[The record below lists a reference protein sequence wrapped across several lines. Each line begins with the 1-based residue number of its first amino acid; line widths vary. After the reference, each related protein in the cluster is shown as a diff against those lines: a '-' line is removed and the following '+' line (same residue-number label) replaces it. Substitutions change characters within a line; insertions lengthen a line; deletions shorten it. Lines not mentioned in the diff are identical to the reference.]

1 MNIFLTGG
9 TGFIGKQ
16 IIKLIP
22 KHHRIIVLVRSMNKF
37 NNLVNSFVSSGHQ
50 NVVPVLGDLTQPNL
64 GLKGN
69 DIQLVMDTDI
79 IIHAGGPMNI
89 ELDQGTAERV
99 FLQASKEIAAIA
111 QSVHQKKALKQFIHI
126 VGFMS
131 PYNEENFSDDQTGFH
146 LEKAPPYEQ
155 MKFKADMYIRQ
166 TMHDLG
172 IPLSVVNPSVVIGD
186 SITGKTEQLGG
197 LSILVDSTRRKLMP
211 FVPGG
216 KEHWIP
222 MVHVDHVA
230 SLVSA
235 LVEEEQPLNN
245 TYFLLDEKYNTPNM
259 KELVTAIAK
268 EVRVKAPVGAVSL
281 KLMKSLLRMGVG
293 KLAKI
298 PEASMGF
305 IVQPDFPTTPV
316 KEMGYKHNLN
326 ISLQQT
332 TLPFVI
338 TDLDYRLSHKD
349 SIYPDNFHHS
359 RVGNLTALVREGNGI
374 PIIILHGTFA
384 GADCFIPL
392 ANSLPHQPIW
402 LVDLPGFGRS
412 PYHHNPQTMA
422 GYMNSVVDLILS
434 FQSPVILIG
443 HSFGGLVAA
452 HAAEQL
458 QERIKKL
465 ILLQPVLHPAHY
477 KYRSS
482 HVTKFF
488 LSLMNKSM
496 FKKRLLANGS
506 FLNEKEI
513 PDSYLDYVMED
524 LQSPRVRTSNSEVMS
539 AISNPHSI
547 QANPDGIDLN
557 KLNILWGDKDL
568 EYSVPN
574 EWSRNPITHLPLGH
588 QFPISHPELTAQWIQ
603 KWIQ

>member
-16 IIKLIP
+16 LIKLIP
-22 KHHRIIVLVRSMNKF
+22 NHHRTIVLVRSMNKF
-37 NNLVNSFVSSGHQ
+37 NNLINSLPPAGYQ
-50 NVVPVLGDLTQPNL
+50 NVIPVFGDLTQSNL

-69 DIQLVMDTDI
+69 DLQLVMDVDI

-89 ELDQGTAERV
+89 ELDQDTAERV

-111 QSVHQKKALKQFIHI
+111 QSVQQKRTLKHFIHI

-131 PYNEENFSDDQTGFH
+131 PYNEDNFLDDQTGFH
-146 LEKAPPYEQ
+146 LEKTPPYEQ

-166 TMHDLG
+166 TMHELG
-172 IPLSVVNPSVVIGD
+172 IPLSVVNPGVVIGD
-186 SITGKTEQLGG
+186 SVTGITEQLGG

-211 FVPGG
+211 LVPGG
-216 KEHWIP
+216 REYWLP

-235 LVEEEQPLNN
+235 LVEEDQPINN
-245 TYFLLDEKYNTPNM
+245 TYFLLDEKNNTPNM

-268 EVRVKAPVGAVSL
+268 EVRVKAPVGVVSL
-281 KLMKSLLRMGVG
+281 KLMKGLFRTGVG
-293 KLAKI
+293 KLVKI
-298 PEASMGF
+298 PEASMEF
-305 IVQPDFPTTPV
+305 IVKPDFPTSSKNEMAV
-316 KEMGYKHNLN
+316 KHHLN
-326 ISLQQT
+326 VSLQQT
-332 TLPFVI
+332 VLPFVI
-338 TDLDYRLSHKD
+338 TDLDYRLSHKNSTYSD
-349 SIYPDNFHHS
+349 KFHNR

-374 PIIILHGTFA
+374 PIIMLHGTFA

-392 ANSLPHQPIW
+392 ANSLPHRPIW

-412 PYHHNPQTMA
+412 PYHHNPNTIV
-422 GYMNSVVDLILS
+422 GYINSVVDLIHS

-452 HAAEQL
+452 HAAGQI
-458 QERIKKL
+458 QQRIKKL
-465 ILLQPVLHPAHY
+465 ILLQPVLKPAHY

-482 HVTKFF
+482 IVTKFF

-496 FKKRLLANGS
+496 FKKRLIASGS

-513 PDSYLDYVMED
+513 PDFYLDYVMEE
-524 LQSPRVRTSNSEVMS
+524 LQSPRVRTSTSEVMA
-539 AISNPHSI
+539 AISKPHSP
-547 QANPDGIDLN
+547 QTNLDGIDLT
-557 KLNILWGDKDL
+557 KLSILWGDKDL
-568 EYSVPN
+568 EYSVPS
-574 EWSRNPITHLPLGH
+574 EWSHNPITHLPLGH
-588 QFPISHPELTAQWIQ
+588 QFPISHPEITAQWIQ

>member
-22 KHHRIIVLVRSMNKF
+22 KHHRTIVLVRSINKF
-37 NNLVNSFVSSGHQ
+37 NKLVDSLVPTGQQ

-69 DIQLVMDTDI
+69 DLHLVMDADI

-111 QSVHQKKALKQFIHI
+111 QLVHQKKALKQFIHI

-166 TMHDLG
+166 TMRDLG
-172 IPLSVVNPSVVIGD
+172 IPLSVVNPGVVIGD
-186 SITGKTEQLGG
+186 SVTGKTEQLGG

-211 FVPGG
+211 LVPGG
-216 KEHWIP
+216 KEYWIP

-235 LVEEEQPLNN
+235 LVEEDQPENN

-268 EVRVKAPVGAVSL
+268 EVRVKPPVGAVSL
-281 KLMKSLLRMGVG
+281 KLMKSLLRLGGGNLV
-293 KLAKI
+293 KI
-298 PEASMGF
+298 PEASMDF
-305 IVQPDFPTTPV
+305 IVKPDFPTKSKTDMSV
-316 KEMGYKHNLN
+316 KHNLN
-326 ISLQQT
+326 VSLQQT
-332 TLPFVI
+332 ILPFVI
-338 TDLDYRLSHKD
+338 TDLDHRLSHKD
-349 SIYPDNFHHS
+349 STLPDRFHNS
-359 RVGNLTALVREGNGI
+359 RIGNLTALVREGIGI
-374 PIIILHGTFA
+374 PIIMLHGTFS
-384 GADCFIPL
+384 GADCLIPL
-392 ANSLPHQPIW
+392 ANSLPQRPIW
-402 LVDLPGFGRS
+402 LVDLPGFGRT
-412 PYHHNPQTMA
+412 PYHHNPQTMV
-422 GYMNSVVDLILS
+422 GYINSVVDLILS
-434 FQSPVILIG
+434 FQSQVILVG

-452 HAAEQL
+452 QAAGL
-458 QERIKKL
+458 IQERLHKL
-465 ILLQPVLHPAHY
+465 ILLQPVLQPAPY
-477 KYRSS
+477 IYRSPK
-482 HVTKFF
+482 VTKFF
-488 LSLMNKSM
+488 LSLMNESM
-496 FKKRLLANGS
+496 FKRRLLANGS
-506 FLNEKEI
+506 FVNEKEI
-513 PDSYLDYVMED
+513 PESYLNYVMED
-524 LQSPRVRTSNSEVMS
+524 LESPRVRTSSAEVMA
-539 AISNPHSI
+539 AISTPHSI
-547 QANPDGIDLN
+547 QANPDEIDLN

-568 EYSVPN
+568 EYSVPD
-574 EWSRNPITHLPLGH
+574 EWSRKPITHLPLGH
-588 QFPISHPELTAQWIQ
+588 QFPISHPEITAQWIQ